1 MVKFIVS
8 FLLLITFISAT
19 AQSDKEKA
27 VELGRDAI
35 KVMDE
40 GNLDLSIEMLQ
51 QARKLDPKT
60 MDYPYEIAF
69 AYYQKQ
75 DYKKS
80 LEFSRPLIKHKNV
93 TDRVFQLIGNT
104 YDMMG
109 DPDKSLDVYE
119 QGIKKFPHSGAL
131 YLESGVVLRANN
143 KIDEAVGFWERGI
156 KADPNHSSN
165 YYWLCKTFADSEEKI
180 WALLYGELF
189 MSLEY
194 NSKRTSEI
202 SALLY
207 KTYQKIY
214 VATSDSTGKYDLTKK
229 GFTITVSS
237 KSDFKNIA
245 KTGFLPFEGN
255 FTMVF
260 TTCALNFNQGIDLKS
275 IHDARICFLKSW
287 FEKHAAN
294 FPNVVLDFEKR
305 MNDAGVFEAFNYWLL
320 SQGNYEQFEHWRE
333 QNPGKFDALA
343 KWIKE
348 NPIALEAKDKYS
360 RLDY

>member
-1 MVKFIVS
+1 MSWAIVC
-8 FLLLITFISAT
+8 FLLFLPAFGF

-27 VELGRDAI
+27 LELGRDAI

-40 GNLDLSIEMLQ
+40 GNLDLSIEMLL
-51 QARKLDPKT
+51 QAQKLDPKA

-69 AYYQKQ
+69 AYYQKN
-75 DYKKS
+75 DYETS
-80 LEFSRPLIKHKNV
+80 LKYSKPLLKHKNAS
-93 TDRVFQLIGNT
+93 DRVFQLVGNT

-143 KIDEAVGFWERGI
+143 KIDEAVSFWERGI
-156 KADPNHSSN
+156 KAAPGHSSN
-165 YYWLCKTFADSEEKI
+165 YYWLCKTFSDSEEKI
-180 WALLYGELF
+180 WGLLYGEMF
-189 MSLEY
+189 MLLEP

-207 KTYQKIY
+207 KIYQKTY
-214 VATSDSTGKYDLTKK
+214 VASSDSTGKYDLTKK
-229 GFTITVSS
+229 GFTIVVSS
-237 KSDFKNIA
+237 KSDLKNIG
-245 KTGFLPFEGN
+245 KNGFLPFEGT
-255 FTMVF
+255 FTMAF
-260 TTCALNFNQGIDLKS
+260 TACALNFNEGIDLNA
-275 IHDARICFLKSW
+275 IHGARTCFLTSW
-287 FEKHAAN
+287 FGRYAGGY
-294 FPNVVLDFEKR
+294 PNALLDFENR
-305 MNDAGVFEAFNYWLL
+305 MRASGVFEAFNYWML
-320 SQGNYEQFEHWRE
+320 SQGNYEQFEQWRE

-348 NPIALEAKDKYS
+348 NPLNLDAKENYS

>member
-1 MVKFIVS
+1 MVKIIAC
-8 FLLLITFISAT
+8 FLLLLPIIRVT

-27 VELGRDAI
+27 RELGFEAI

-40 GNLDLSIEMLQ
+40 GNLDLSIEMLLEAQ
-51 QARKLDPKT
+51 KLDPK
-60 MDYPYEIAF
+60 MLDYPYELAF

-75 DYKKS
+75 DYTKS
-80 LEFSRPLIKHKNV
+80 LKYSKPLVKHRDV

-109 DPDKSLDVYE
+109 DPDKSLDVYK

-131 YLESGVVLRANN
+131 YLESGVVLHANN
-143 KIDEAVGFWERGI
+143 KIGEAVNFWERGI
-156 KADPNHSSN
+156 KAAPYHSSN

-180 WALLYGELF
+180 WALLYGEMF
-189 MSLEY
+189 MILES

-207 KTYQKIY
+207 KTYQKTY

-229 GFTITVSS
+229 GFTIMVSS
-237 KSDFKNIA
+237 KNDLKNFVNM
-245 KTGFLPFEGN
+245 GLPFEGS
-255 FTMVF
+255 FTMMF
-260 TTCALNFNQGIDLKS
+260 TTCALDFNNGIDLKA
-275 IHDARICFLKSW
+275 IHDARACFLNSW

-294 FPNVVLDFEKR
+294 YPNVLLSFEKR
-305 MNDAGVFEAFNYWLL
+305 MHEAGVFEAFNYWLL

-333 QNPGKFDALA
+333 ENPGKFDAMA

-348 NPIALEAKDKYS
+348 NPTEHDAKDKYS